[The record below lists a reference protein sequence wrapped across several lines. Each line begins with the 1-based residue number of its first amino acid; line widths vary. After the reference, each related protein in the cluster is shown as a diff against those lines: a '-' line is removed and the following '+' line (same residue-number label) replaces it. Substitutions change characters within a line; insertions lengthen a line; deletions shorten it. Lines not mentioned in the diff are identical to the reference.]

1 MKDLQI
7 QNVNSDAGI
16 NSPRGTTGN
25 IPFSDTTGK
34 IDVNGSGQLQFTLP
48 IALPPGIKSVAP
60 QVNLVYTS
68 GGGNGIAG
76 YGFNLSGLTSITR
89 MGKTLEKDGET
100 KGVQLDYSDYYQFNG
115 QRLILVSGEYGKDG
129 AEYTTE
135 KYSNIKIKSV
145 GVNDEGTG
153 PFHFEVTFED
163 GSQAWYGDE
172 PFYLRPIDE
181 KSDGRTLIEYNIVKW
196 KDAQGNYISYR
207 YSQNFWRGDN
217 VTVIRS
223 IGWGGNEIAGTYNF
237 NSIVFNYLDRESREI
252 SYVNGKKF
260 SQFNILSNIE
270 VRTNEKL
277 FKKYSIEYKKDD
289 KGNKYQFVKSI
300 TESNSKGETANPV
313 TFGYQESKSSEW
325 KDVRITNTKD
335 TSVLYGDFNGDG
347 KMDVLRYLSEDFEQ
361 CLESVDGVDRDL
373 SNADGFFDRII
384 YKYLCKRS
392 EKLKAGL
399 YLFNSVFDDNRPKRI
414 HTGDTSLTDEDIK
427 NSMAISL
434 KSSDGEI
441 LPRQGFV
448 NYKYGPY
455 TRVGDI
461 RRDLELK
468 TFSIDQDTSG
478 LQPGHVRTIPADF
491 YDKSFPF
498 TNASY
503 NLWGETTVDS
513 IKEID
518 LDGDGRPEL
527 IFIMKDTTY
536 EGAYR
541 NKVYETKYRYFIVNF
556 EETDL
561 GKWIYEVNIP
571 LTTSNFFGSE
581 VKQGDFNG
589 DSIVDF
595 MSFDGSGRAL
605 LTNFKKSSSGKF
617 APVTTLYSDTIIEG
631 LRTEA
636 VVGDF
641 TGDGKSDLM
650 VPQAEDSE
658 NWKLYLSTGKGFE
671 VQNLNNFAL
680 FKKSDYFK
688 GNKHSRS
695 MNRHFF
701 AQDLNKDGK
710 ADLIEFYSH
719 VYSGSFDESRFI
731 MFYHENKGV
740 DIWGNVVFEK
750 QNIDGHW
757 ETPRPLYDQGKR
769 WYPDEYDTTQTN
781 VKPYALSRTAEHFF
795 PAIGDFKVNDYNE
808 NILIIQKGR
817 LVRYS
822 HYKVS
827 QEARITSIAQ
837 GDIVTG
843 IEYKELDP
851 NVNPGFYT
859 AVKKEKFPY
868 VEMDKLS
875 GSYAVSRLSQAFKKQ
890 DFKYRGFIG
899 HLQGKGMIGFRQVAR
914 SSWYSDW
921 GSNSNE
927 VFKIWSGVEND
938 PLNENLPVK
947 EWTVRTTDDNNLIFP
962 TDLSVNNNQ
971 LLSFKSTEYRTEV
984 PSPGIKAIVPV
995 KTVSKD
1001 FLKDITEESSIK
1013 YGAYYLPEE
1022 TITKINGDFSIS
1034 TTIMKYIHNPG
1045 GIGKDYFIGRPES
1058 KIEKVTAYNDA
1069 KSAKEEYIYE
1079 NNLLKYLKTYNR
1091 DNSGW
1096 VKEKYEYDKFGN
1108 IIEKTIA
1115 NSLDNMTQ
1123 TEKSL
1128 YDSKGRFVVK
1138 KTDNLGLE
1146 TAIEYNDWGQIL
1158 VQTDPLGNVL
1168 TNTYDGWGKIET
1180 SKTNLEGTITHTYER
1195 YKGEQDVMGGYKPPK
1210 TVITKYGPDGSIEE
1224 STLDMFGQVYLVKTK
1239 GFNSNSYILVST
1251 NYDVFGRKTGVSEP
1265 YFEGDVPKWN
1275 TFSYDD
1281 SVFPSIVTAVSFN
1294 GKELK
1299 TTISGRATIV
1309 EELNGYKRITKKVTD
1324 ALENIIS
1331 SEDKGGVINF
1341 SYNAAG
1347 EQISAKYG
1355 NNTVTTQYDVWG
1367 RKSYF
1372 HDPSN
1377 GIYTYEYNG
1386 FGQVKE
1392 EVSPRG
1398 YKEYSYNS
1406 KGQLVS
1412 LIEKSNISGLT
1423 DKNISFNYNG
1433 NGLLISKTGTSNGKS
1448 YSNTIVYDVFGR
1460 VLEITE
1466 NSNGRSY
1473 TQKNIVY
1480 DNKSR
1485 VVSYKKELVSSG
1497 VTTNT
1502 EIENVYEVWSGQLYQ
1517 VKDKTNGKILWELQD
1532 ANAKGQLVRTRLGA
1546 STIENT
1552 YDVNNFLSLTQH
1564 NSSKGLLFGSQYS
1577 FDAEKN
1583 ELNDRTRHGN
1593 FAMNEIFTYDDNNRL
1608 IKWTNPKTGGVSS
1621 NTYDV
1626 QGRITQND
1634 QIGTI
1639 QFGNTA
1645 KVYQPTGA
1653 KLNTIGK
1660 QNYLNSQIQ
1669 RIIYNENNDPLFIQ
1683 GKKGDVRFEYGLLGA
1698 RQVVTFGAKAVGT
1711 IDDLAVSNWEGE
1723 FTKYYS
1729 EDGSFE
1735 VVRNNT
1741 TGDEKHILYIGGTPY
1756 DSNIVYLKDFT
1767 QSSGSYKF
1775 LHKDYLGSI
1784 LAISDEE
1791 GNLVQETHFDAW
1803 GQLTAGSV
1811 SLLGRGYTSHEHFE
1825 DVGIIHMNGRLY
1837 DPLLRRFLNADEN
1850 IQDPYNTQI
1859 YNKYGYVMNNPLLY
1873 NDPSGEFFIV
1883 DDIILSAVIIGA
1895 IIGAGT
1901 YIIQAAITGNWDW
1914 GGFIKSIFFEAISGA
1929 VTAGIGSIFTTT
1941 VQGVQVATKFAE
1953 TALGVISQAA
1963 AHGVAQGA
1971 LSLMQGGKFE
1981 QALISGMLGS
1991 LGAKL
1996 WISEGGKFA
2005 SSTLGMVTFGAIAG
2019 GIGSELTGGNF
2030 WQGVVIGGMVAGLND
2045 ALHKVGGPGDGDKEK
2060 KSKTKNTGV
2069 SVTNKSK
2076 YQWMKYYNNLGD
2088 ELSINVSSGSTIG
2101 SGRVGVTYTNNSPTP
2116 SYTFRFP
2123 IGKLMNFAVTFQ
2135 NGIFTGIGGGIT
2147 LPWFTTNGGISSGA
2161 WIQEFTYKNGDNFN
2175 TIGFEYKTNRNLPPP
2190 KPMGAPIIT
2199 PIFNPFKVNI
2209 GLNF

>member
-7 QNVNSDAGI
+7 QNVNSDAVI
-16 NSPRGTTGN
+16 NNPRGTIGN
-25 IPFSDTTGK
+25 TPFNDTTGK

-48 IALPPGIKSVAP
+48 IALPPGVKSVAP
-60 QVNLVYTS
+60 QINLVYTS

-76 YGFNLSGLTSITR
+76 YGFNISGTTSITR

-100 KGVQLDYSDYYQFNG
+100 KGVQLDYSDFYQFNG
-115 QRLILVSGEYGKDG
+115 QRLILKSGEYGKDG

-135 KYSNIKIKSV
+135 KYSNIRIKSV
-145 GVNDEGTG
+145 GVNEEGTG
-153 PFHFEVTFED
+153 PFYFEVTFED

-196 KDAQGNYISYR
+196 KDAQGNYISYK
-207 YSQNFWRGDN
+207 YNQSFWRGDN

-223 IGWGGNEIAGTYNF
+223 IGWGGNEIAGTSNF
-237 NSIVFNYLDRESREI
+237 NSIVFNYLDRDSREI
-252 SYVNGKKF
+252 SYVSGKKF

-270 VRTNEKL
+270 VRTSEKL
-277 FKKYSIEYKKDD
+277 FKKYSIEYKRDD

-313 TFGYQESKSSEW
+313 IFNYQDSQSSEW
-325 KDVRITNTKD
+325 KDVRITNTKN

-373 SNADGFFDRII
+373 SNADGFFDRTI
-384 YKYLCKRS
+384 YKALCNKS

-434 KSSDGEI
+434 KTAEGDI
-441 LPRQGFV
+441 LTRQGFV
-448 NYKYGPY
+448 TYKYLPG
-455 TRVGDI
+455 TGIGDI
-461 RRDLELK
+461 RRDMEIK
-468 TFSIDQDTSG
+468 TYSVNPDTFG
-478 LQPGHVRTIPADF
+478 LQPGHVRIIPAYF

-498 TNASY
+498 TNETY

-527 IFIMKDTTY
+527 IFIIKDTTY
-536 EGAYR
+536 EGYGK

-561 GKWIYEVNIP
+561 GKWIYEINIP

-581 VKQGDFNG
+581 VKQGDFDG
-589 DSIVDF
+589 DGIVDF
-595 MSFDGSGRAL
+595 ISFDGSGRGL
-605 LTNFKKSSSGKF
+605 LTNLKKNSLGKF
-617 APVTTLYSDTIIEG
+617 EPVTRLYSETIIEG

-671 VQNLNNFAL
+671 VQNLNSFAL
-680 FKKSDYFK
+680 FKKSEYFR

-731 MFYHENKGV
+731 IFYHENKGV
-740 DIWGNVVFEK
+740 DMWGNVVFEK
-750 QNIDGHW
+750 KNIDGHW
-757 ETPRPLYDQGKR
+757 ETPRPWYDQGKR

-781 VKPYALSRTAEHFF
+781 VKPYALARTAEHFF
-795 PAIGDFKVNDYNE
+795 PAIGDFKVNNYNE
-808 NILIIQKGR
+808 NILIIQRGR

-822 HYKVS
+822 HYNVS
-827 QEARITSIAQ
+827 QEARIKSITQ
-837 GDIVTG
+837 GDVVTEV
-843 IEYKELDP
+843 EYKELDP
-851 NVNPGFYT
+851 NINPGFYA

-868 VEMDKLS
+868 IEMDKLS
-875 GSYAVSRLSQAFKKQ
+875 GSFAVSRLSQSFKKQ

-899 HLQGKGMIGFRQVAR
+899 HLQGKGMVGFRQVAR

-921 GSNSNE
+921 GVNSNE

-938 PLNENLPVK
+938 PLNENLPIK
-947 EWTVRTTDDNNLIFP
+947 EWTVRAIDDDSLIFP

-984 PSPGIKAIVPV
+984 PSAGIKAIVPV
-995 KTVSKD
+995 KTISKD

-1013 YGAYYLPEE
+1013 YGAHYLPEE
-1022 TITKINGDFSIS
+1022 TITHINGDFATS

-1058 KIEKVTAYNDA
+1058 KTEIVTAYNDT

-1079 NNLLKYLKTYNR
+1079 SNLLKYLKTYNR

-1096 VKEKYEYDKFGN
+1096 VQEKYEYDKFGN
-1108 IIEKTIA
+1108 ITEKTIA
-1115 NSLDNMTQ
+1115 NSMDTMIQ

-1128 YDSKGRFVVK
+1128 YDSKGRFVVN

-1146 TAIEYNDWGQIL
+1146 TVIEYNDWGQIL
-1158 VQTDPLGNVL
+1158 TQTDPLGNVL

-1180 SKTNLEGTITHTYER
+1180 SKTNLEGTTTHTYQR
-1195 YKGEQDVMGGYKPPK
+1195 FPGEQDAMGGYHPPK
-1210 TVITKYGPDGSIEE
+1210 TIITKYGPDGSIEE
-1224 STLDMFGQVYLVKTK
+1224 STLDMFGQVYQVKTK
-1239 GFNSNSYILVST
+1239 GFNSNSHILVST

-1299 TTISGRATIV
+1299 TTILGRATIV
-1309 EELNGYKRITKKVTD
+1309 EELNGYKRVTKKVTD

-1347 EQISAKYG
+1347 EQVRAQYG
-1355 NNTVTTQYDVWG
+1355 NNIVTTKYDIWG
-1367 RKSYF
+1367 RKSEFY
-1372 HDPSN
+1372 DPSN
-1377 GIYTYEYNG
+1377 GLYKYEYNG
-1386 FGQVKE
+1386 SGQIKK
-1392 EVSPRG
+1392 EVSPKG
-1398 YKEYSYNS
+1398 YKEYIYNE
-1406 KGQLVS
+1406 KGQLITQV
-1412 LIEKSNISGLT
+1412 EKSNKAGLT
-1423 DKNISFNYNG
+1423 DKSISISYNDK
-1433 NGLLISKTGTSNGKS
+1433 GLVTGKTGTSNGKV
-1448 YSNTIVYDVFGR
+1448 YSNTIVYDTYGR
-1460 VLEITE
+1460 LLERSE
-1466 NSNGRSY
+1466 NSNGRTYS
-1473 TQKNIVY
+1473 QKDIIY
-1480 DNKSR
+1480 DDVSR
-1485 VVSYKKELVSSG
+1485 IISHKKELISGG
-1497 VTTNT
+1497 VTTST
-1502 EIENVYEVWSGQLYQ
+1502 VVEHIYDVWSGLLFQI
-1517 VKDKTNGKILWELQD
+1517 KDKSTDTILWTLQQT
-1532 ANAKGQLVRTRLGA
+1532 NAKGQVIDGTLGA
-1546 STIENT
+1546 ARFDND
-1552 YDVNNFLSLTQH
+1552 YDDYGFLNYSRYYSPKATLFHNN
-1564 NSSKGLLFGSQYS
+1564 YV
-1577 FDAEKN
+1577 FDAVKN
-1583 ELNDRTRHGN
+1583 ELKERTRQGGIQ
-1593 FAMNEIFTYDDNNRL
+1593 EVFTYDDNNRL
-1608 IKWTNPKTGGVSS
+1608 VQWTNPKTGGISS
-1621 NTYDV
+1621 NIYDV
-1626 QGRITQND
+1626 QGRITEND
-1634 QIGTI
+1634 QVGTI
-1639 QFGNTA
+1639 QFGDTA

-1660 QNYLNSQIQ
+1660 QNYLNAQIQ
-1669 RIIYNENNDPLFIQ
+1669 RIIYNENNDPLYIQ
-1683 GKKGDVRFEYGLLGA
+1683 SKKGDVRFQYGLTNM
-1698 RQVVTFGAKAVGT
+1698 RQMVTYGGDSAIGS
-1711 IDDLAVSNWEGE
+1711 INDLANSTWEGE

-1735 VVRNNT
+1735 VIRNNT
-1741 TGDEKHILYIGGTPY
+1741 TGEEKQILYIGGTPY
-1756 DSNIVYLKDFT
+1756 ESNIVYLKEFT

-1784 LAISDEE
+1784 LAVSDEE
-1791 GNLVQETHFDAW
+1791 GNLLQEAHFDAW

-1825 DVGIIHMNGRLY
+1825 DIGIIHMNGRLY

-1914 GGFIKSIFFEAISGA
+1914 GGFIKSIFFGAISGA
-1929 VTAGIGSIFTTT
+1929 VTAGIGNIFTTT

-1996 WISEGGKFA
+1996 WISEAGKFA
-2005 SSTLGMVTFGAIAG
+2005 SSTFGMVTFGAIAG

-2045 ALHKVGGPGDGDKEK
+2045 ALHKIGEKAQVKYILEHQLEDAGYDPWKKPTVSKEYADKMIHK
-2060 KSKTKNTGV
+2060 
-2069 SVTNKSK
+2069 
-2076 YQWMKYYNNLGD
+2076 
-2088 ELSINVSSGSTIG
+2088 
-2101 SGRVGVTYTNNSPTP
+2101 VGVLKAQYELGGN
-2116 SYTFRFP
+2116 R
-2123 IGKLMNFAVTFQ
+2123 GKVA
-2135 NGIFTGIGGGIT
+2135 GIT
-2147 LPWFTTNGGISSGA
+2147 YDNSYNGKTIVSTGDIYLSNGSNTDTFKSNISLSVRLFHELKHVVYYHNPSFSSMLKYSGQKREDYQHFL
-2161 WIQEFTYKNGDNFN
+2161 IYKEINNVLLNGTGTFG
-2175 TIGFEYKTNRNLPPP
+2175 TFGNL
-2190 KPMGAPIIT
+2190 KDLQNKYGW
-2199 PIFNPFKVNI
+2199 K
-2209 GLNF
+2209 